1 MSDEKSDLPHAPH
14 LVDPKIDVESRNA
27 ENPAQDVAMAMVG
40 EHSHPIDPAVEAR
53 VIRKIDR
60 FMIPAMIVGYGFVY
74 YDKVSCNSMKPH
86 KRKLTL
92 SGHSRIRCALRNDQG
107 PLS

>member
-1 MSDEKSDLPHAPH
+1 MSNEKSDLPHAPQ
-14 LVDPKIDVESRNA
+14 LIDPKCDVENLNV
-27 ENPAQDVAMAMVG
+27 EDPTQDVAMALVG

-74 YDKVSCNSMKPH
+74 YDKVSCSSMKPW
-86 KRKLTL
+86 R
-92 SGHSRIRCALRNDQG
+92 GD
-107 PLS
+107 

>member
-1 MSDEKSDLPHAPH
+1 MSDEKSNPPHASQ
-14 LVDPKIDVESRNA
+14 LKDAKNDVENLNA
-27 ENPAQDVAMAMVG
+27 EDPAQDVALAVVG

-74 YDKVSCNSMKPH
+74 YDKVSCNSMKP
-86 KRKLTL
+86 RR
-92 SGHSRIRCALRNDQG
+92 GC
-107 PLS
+107 